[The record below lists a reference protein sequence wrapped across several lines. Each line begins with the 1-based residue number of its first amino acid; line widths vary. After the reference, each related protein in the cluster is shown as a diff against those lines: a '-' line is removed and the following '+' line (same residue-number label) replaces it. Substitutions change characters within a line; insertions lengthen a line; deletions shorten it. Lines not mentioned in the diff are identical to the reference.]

1 MNDNLN
7 FGIHFDL
14 EKGLKDAQ
22 ADWAKV
28 EKEFTNKTIKIKVS
42 VPRAATIDNLEEVTK
57 RLKELKI
64 EPVTLETKSA
74 IQSLVRELKSM
85 EKVLIE
91 INRLNNNSKVPIVT
105 AQANKVNASI
115 VQQEALAQEKLT
127 QAKIRTEKAQLQ
139 LEAAQRKGTATT
151 KAHTSAY
158 SKQAGVLDSLKRTF
172 AAYTG
177 LFAVARIVTKIR
189 EITGEFELQR
199 VALGAIIQDKG
210 RADQL
215 FYQIQAKALESP
227 FQIKELVTYTKQ
239 LAAYRIETEQLF
251 DTTMRLA
258 DISAGLGV
266 EMDRLILAYGQV
278 KAASVLRGQELR
290 QFTEAGIPLVQLLAQ
305 KFTALNGTLVTTG
318 DVFKLISER
327 AVSFEMVKEIFE
339 DMTNE
344 GGIFYD
350 MQRIQ
355 SKTLAGS
362 WSNLKDAADLA
373 FNEIGQSQYGVMKG
387 TIDVTKTILTNWDTV
402 QRVLGTLVATYG
414 VYKTA
419 VLVASAQQG
428 IFTAAMLTTTAAG
441 TGLNAFIAKAI
452 LGVKAL
458 GVAIKTNPITFW
470 LSAITA
476 VVGVIWT
483 WVSASNDAKEKQDE
497 VTLSIVK
504 ERIAVNDL
512 LNALQTTN
520 LTQKERLK
528 IMNKVTGYSEE
539 LADKITKETAAMT
552 DNKEILEAIIKIQKE
567 YNKAKEAEFLA
578 QRVSTSSGLDEV
590 VKQFQEDSGRL
601 QDEQN
606 KLSDKYADFWNK
618 FQITSQEGLRIQ
630 GTTGQIR
637 MQLIESDKNAINN
650 ILESTKTEYEKAIE
664 LEKWFQT
671 QMSAPSSVKNTLEN
685 ANYYKLLRELFK
697 DFDVTGYKDAIST
710 VTDSQKEL
718 DAVTAKAADRM
729 TVYFLGLHKDLK
741 NLKDAGYKTKQEI
754 QDVINKITTIPEV
767 QKKRLIFLIGVE
779 TTIEDEKKYM
789 SELEG
794 IQKLVGDAYDKW
806 KKERDTKHPTA
817 KNKAVL
823 EKFSILPDVNDNLL
837 QVISNTQKSYKETT
851 ALLDAEDKLRAVK
864 QKGSKESKKS
874 MTEEDYQRYQAK
886 KSLAEVIA
894 AQLNFNVSEKE
905 ATSNRKAGNKEQKT
919 KLELLKEEIDLVETA
934 YTKYQTLSDSIG
946 DAAAKVKIQQ
956 EFGGQLKAFNLVFSD
971 EGFKREYISFQE
983 KIKKLPASQKISFA
997 AGIKISENELK
1008 SFQKDL
1014 KDKIALIKVQIDN
1027 EQQKID
1033 FFDSIFKSTGD
1044 KTKAEQMTSQLFGTI
1059 GNLKELVKNQL
1070 TSIFEEPMNLSLNIL
1085 KSQPLTPEL
1094 QTEIDKINEFKSA
1107 FHDATN
1113 GVKIDYD
1120 TLRGLIKQLPK
1131 ESQAAAQDWI
1141 DSSVNA
1147 NAKVVQD
1154 IMDSLGKYKTFD
1166 ERRKEIWDKYLA
1178 DVANMGV
1185 DSGFSQ
1191 ADVDARRKAAAQEY
1205 SDLSAEQ
1212 FKASEDWQKTFG
1224 DLDLLASTTIDR
1236 LITNLENLIKTD
1248 KNLSPENLKLYKEEI
1263 DKLKAQKVKDNPFKA
1278 ITEGLNEY
1286 IDATKKLNAEQSKA
1300 EPNAKVIETA
1310 IEAQKVALK
1319 KLESGVQAA
1328 SAAFSQLQS
1337 FVSSI
1342 NELFGATED
1351 TELGA
1356 FMMDL
1361 ATALGYVASALGV
1374 VAAAI
1379 AIIEALGAPFLI
1391 IAAAIAGIA
1400 ALGMWISAADT
1411 RKANKEIE
1419 KQEKIIAELERSYKK
1434 LQEASEK
1441 AFGLEWLKAQ
1451 EAELENLK
1459 ARQIAYEKQ
1468 AQAERDKGKDKDEE
1482 KLLEYENNA
1491 KDVADRIAAYQ
1502 DNLIKKFTGTD
1513 LTSFASDLAKAY
1525 LDAYIAIG
1533 RQGAITTDELKN
1545 QWRSLVKNMVVESF
1559 VASAIQGAFQDTF
1572 DRITK
1577 LYENSKIPTTE
1588 EINALTQQG
1597 AGVIDILGTTLPQLL
1612 EGLDLS
1618 GLGDA
1623 SSELSGLAKGIEGIT
1638 EQQANVLSA
1647 AINTQNFYLF
1657 TMMTI
1662 MKKWDVDNV
1671 TQTTTMTN
1679 LFTIQNSFLQELPF
1693 IRQNTENTVTA
1704 CNNIAATCNDI
1715 KSTLNAVTQ
1724 ISGAKKCVNTIVN

>member
-28 EKEFTNKTIKIKVS
+28 EKEFTNRTIKIKIS
-42 VPRAATIDNLEEVTK
+42 VPKATTIDNLKEVTK

-105 AQANKVNASI
+105 AKANKVNASI
-115 VQQEALAQEKLT
+115 VQQEALAQERLT

-151 KAHTSAY
+151 RAHTSAY
-158 SKQAGVLDSLKRTF
+158 SKQAGMLDSLKRSF

-215 FYQIQAKALESP
+215 FFQIQAKALESP
-227 FQIKELVTYTKQ
+227 FQIKELITYTKQ

-318 DVFKLISER
+318 DVFKLISEK

-373 FNEIGQSQYGVMKG
+373 FNDIGQSQYGLMKG
-387 TIDVTKTILTNWDTV
+387 TINVTKNILTNWDSV
-402 QRVLGTLVATYG
+402 QRGLETLVITYG
-414 VYKTA
+414 VYKAA
-419 VLVASAQQG
+419 VLAASIQQG
-428 IFTAAMLTTTAAG
+428 VFATTTIASTAAAG

-452 LGVKAL
+452 LGFKAL

-497 VTLSIVK
+497 TTLSIIK
-504 ERIAVNDL
+504 ERVAVNDL

-528 IMNKVTGYSEE
+528 IMNKVTGYSAE

-567 YNKAKEAEFLA
+567 YNKAKEAEFYV
-578 QRVSTSSGLDEV
+578 QRTSTSSGLDEV
-590 VKQFQEDSGRL
+590 VKQFQEAQGNL
-601 QDEQN
+601 LDEQS
-606 KLSDKYADFWNK
+606 KLENNYSNFWNK
-618 FQITSQEGLRIQ
+618 WAIISKEGLTSTGLGGTITEEFTSKDKTTIQ
-630 GTTGQIR
+630 
-637 MQLIESDKNAINN
+637 K
-650 ILESTKTEYEKAIE
+650 ILDNKQKGFEKSIE
-664 LEKWFQT
+664 LEKWYKKELEKV
-671 QMSAPSSVKNTLEN
+671 SSPTATFEQKDRKRLLEYVFEGLNPNNYLTTVKEITKSQKQL
-685 ANYYKLLRELFK
+685 
-697 DFDVTGYKDAIST
+697 DIST
-710 VTDSQKEL
+710 RNVANQLKGYFSSIHGDLS
-718 DAVTAKAADRM
+718 KA
-729 TVYFLGLHKDLK
+729 TYE
-741 NLKDAGYKTKQEI
+741 TKQEI

-779 TTIEDEKKYM
+779 TTIEDEEKYM

-806 KKERDTKHPTA
+806 QKEWDVKHPSV
-817 KNKAVL
+817 KGISKKKDVL
-823 EKFSILPDVNDNLL
+823 DKFSILPDVNDNLL

-851 ALLDAEDKLRAVK
+851 ALLDVEDKLRAVGK
-864 QKGSKESKKS
+864 ASIKED
-874 MTEEDYQRYQAK
+874 EYQRLQAK
-886 KSLAEVIA
+886 KTLAEVTA
-894 AQLNFNVSEKE
+894 EQLNFNVSEKE
-905 ATSNRKAGNKEQKT
+905 ATANRKAGNKEQKT

-946 DAAAKVKIQQ
+946 DAAAKIKIQQ

-971 EGFKREYISFQE
+971 EGFKREYLSFQE

-1008 SFQKDL
+1008 TFQKDL

-1070 TSIFEEPMNLSLNIL
+1070 TSIFEEPMNLSLKIL

-1113 GVKIDYD
+1113 GVKVDYD
-1120 TLRGLIKQLPK
+1120 TLRELIKLMPP
-1131 ESQAAAQDWI
+1131 EYQAAAQDWI

-1191 ADVDARRKAAAQEY
+1191 ADVEARRKLAAQAL

-1224 DLDLLASTTIDR
+1224 DLDVLASTTIDR

-1286 IDATKKLNAEQSKA
+1286 IAATKKLHEEQAKA
-1300 EPNAKVIETA
+1300 NPDAKVIEQS
-1310 IEAQKVALK
+1310 IEAQKAAFK
-1319 KLESGVQAA
+1319 KLESGVQTT

-1356 FMMDL
+1356 FMLDL

-1379 AIIEALGAPFLI
+1379 AIIDALAAPFLI

-1400 ALGMWISAADT
+1400 SLGMWISSADT

-1419 KQEKIIAELERSYKK
+1419 KQEKILAELERSYKK

-1441 AFGLEWLKAQ
+1441 AFGVEWLKAQ

-1459 ARQIAYEKQ
+1459 AQQISYEKQ

-1491 KDVADRIAAYQ
+1491 KDVADRIASYQ

-1577 LYENSKIPTTE
+1577 LYENSKIPTAE

-1647 AINTQNFYLF
+1647 TMNTQNFYLF

-1662 MKKWDVDNV
+1662 MKKWDEDSI

>member
-105 AQANKVNASI
+105 AKANKVNASI

-158 SKQAGVLDSLKRTF
+158 SKQAGMLDSLKRTF

-239 LAAYRIETEQLF
+239 LAAYRIETEKLF

-318 DVFKLISER
+318 DVFKLISEK

-402 QRVLGTLVATYG
+402 QRVLGTLVTTYG
-414 VYKTA
+414 VYRA
-419 VLVASAQQG
+419 AILAASIQQG
-428 IFTAAMLTTTAAG
+428 VFATTTLASTAAAG

-476 VVGVIWT
+476 VAGAIWT

-497 VTLSIVK
+497 TTLSIIK
-504 ERIAVNDL
+504 ERVAVNDL

-528 IMNKVTGYSEE
+528 IMNKVTGYSAE

-567 YNKAKEAEFLA
+567 YNKAKEAEFYV
-578 QRVSTSSGLDEV
+578 QRTSTSSGLDEV
-590 VKQFQEDSGRL
+590 VKQFQEAQGNL
-601 QDEQN
+601 LDEQS
-606 KLSDKYADFWNK
+606 KLENNYSNFWNK
-618 FQITSQEGLRIQ
+618 WAIISKEGLTSTGLWGTIKEEFTSKDKTTIQ
-630 GTTGQIR
+630 
-637 MQLIESDKNAINN
+637 N
-650 ILESTKTEYEKAIE
+650 ILDNKQKGFEKSIE
-664 LEKWFQT
+664 LEKWYKKELEKI
-671 QMSAPSSVKNTLEN
+671 SSPNASLEQKDRKQLLEYVFEGLNSNSYLTKVKEITESQKQL
-685 ANYYKLLRELFK
+685 
-697 DFDVTGYKDAIST
+697 DIST
-710 VTDSQKEL
+710 QNVANQLKGYFSSTYGDLS
-718 DAVTAKAADRM
+718 KA
-729 TVYFLGLHKDLK
+729 T
-741 NLKDAGYKTKQEI
+741 YKTKQEI

-789 SELEG
+789 SKLEG
-794 IQKLVGDAYDKW
+794 TQKLVGDAYDKW
-806 KKERDTKHPTA
+806 KKEWDIKHPAA
-817 KNKAVL
+817 KKRDVL
-823 EKFSILPDVNDNLL
+823 DKFSILPDVNDNLL

-851 ALLDAEDKLRAVK
+851 ALLDVENKLRAVGK
-864 QKGSKESKKS
+864 ASIKED
-874 MTEEDYQRYQAK
+874 DYQKLQAK

-905 ATSNRKAGNKEQKT
+905 ATVNRKAGNKEQKT
-919 KLELLKEEIDLVETA
+919 KLELLKQEIDLVETA

-946 DAAAKVKIQQ
+946 AAAAKIKIQQ

-971 EGFKREYISFQE
+971 EGFKREYLSFQE
-983 KIKKLPASQKISFA
+983 KIKKLPASQKISFE

-1008 SFQKDL
+1008 TFQKDL

-1033 FFDSIFKSTGD
+1033 FYDSIFKSTGD

-1085 KSQPLTPEL
+1085 KSQPLTPEI

-1113 GVKIDYD
+1113 GVKVDYD

-1131 ESQAAAQDWI
+1131 ESQAAAQEWI

-1191 ADVDARRKAAAQEY
+1191 ADVEARRKLAAQAL

-1224 DLDLLASTTIDR
+1224 DLDILASTTIDR

-1400 ALGMWISAADT
+1400 ALGMWISSSDT

-1419 KQEKIIAELERSYKK
+1419 KQERIIAELERSYKK

-1441 AFGLEWLKAQ
+1441 AFGVDWLKAQ
-1451 EAELENLK
+1451 EAELKNLK
-1459 ARQIAYEKQ
+1459 AQQIAYEKQ

-1545 QWRSLVKNMVVESF
+1545 QWKSLVRNMVVESF
-1559 VASAIQGAFQDTF
+1559 VASAIQGAFQQTF
-1572 DRITK
+1572 EDITK
-1577 LYENSKIPTTE
+1577 LYENGKVPTAE